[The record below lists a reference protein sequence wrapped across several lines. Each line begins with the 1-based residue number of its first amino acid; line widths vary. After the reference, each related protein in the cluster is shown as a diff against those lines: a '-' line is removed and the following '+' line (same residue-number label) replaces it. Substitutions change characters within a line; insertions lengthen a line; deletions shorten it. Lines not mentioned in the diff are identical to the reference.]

1 MKIGIISD
9 THDNLDA
16 IEKAVSIFNE
26 NKVELVI
33 HAGDFI
39 APFTARPFEK
49 LNSKLVGI
57 FGNNDGEKFGLKNN
71 FKQIG
76 EIHNDPYIF
85 SRSGKKILLTH
96 HPEIVNPIAKSYE
109 YDLVI
114 YGHTH
119 KNDIRKIHNTLV
131 INPGE
136 GGGWLYGDKTLA
148 ILDLEKMKAEIIR
161 ID

>member
-1 MKIGIISD
+1 M
-9 THDNLDA
+9 
-16 IEKAVSIFNE
+16 
-26 NKVELVI
+26 
-33 HAGDFI
+33 
-39 APFTARPFEK
+39 
-49 LNSKLVGI
+49 
-57 FGNNDGEKFGLKNN
+57 
-71 FKQIG
+71 
-76 EIHNDPYIF
+76 
-85 SRSGKKILLTH
+85 
-96 HPEIVNPIAKSYE
+96 
-109 YDLVI
+109 